1 MNGEVWLDVA
11 EIATAAG
18 VTPQAVR
25 KRVARFVSR
34 KVPGIGHAGERL
46 QVLLSSLPAQ
56 WQAAYW
62 QRVNALPLPWQDA
75 VLTKVSPAPAP
86 EPLPLPLPLPL
97 SFTPA
102 SASTSLP
109 DAGNSAAPGSMTA
122 DAAALSSSS
131 TALAP
136 APPDDDTT
144 YIKEW
149 QRECLHARLALLQEL
164 DRRRLHRRAKAA
176 MEGLCDAAQ
185 HGALPPELQAL
196 VPVAVAKG
204 ESLSPRTLTR
214 WLAARDAGLAHL
226 APGVKGRL
234 PCLPAWGHALLKEW
248 RRPQKPSLAFA
259 LEQLAA
265 PGKLPPGIPVPSP
278 SSARRFLQNLD
289 VIERNRGRLGPR
301 ALKNLRPYRQRD
313 ATGIWPLEIVAMDGH
328 TFDAEVAHPF
338 HGQPFRP
345 EITSAI
351 DVSTRRLVGWSVAL
365 AESALAVLDALRHA
379 VQTCGIPGLLYVD
392 HGSGYHNALMEQQ
405 AIGFCARL
413 GIEKTHS
420 RPFNS
425 QGRGVIERL
434 HQTVW
439 VRLAKTWPTYLGDAM
454 DPEARH
460 RVYKLTRADL
470 KAARISPLLPTW
482 PDFVAACER
491 AVAAYNAHPHTSLP
505 IIRDPVT
512 GAKRHQSPD
521 EAWADLVRQNPDCI
535 VTVREAE
542 LADLFRPYRVGQ
554 VTRGA
559 VRIFSNV
566 YFSADL
572 SAYHGETV
580 FIGYDLHDASQVWVR
595 DRNQRLIAVA
605 ALHGNRS
612 DFVGQTALEH
622 AHAQR
627 ATQRKARLE
636 RHLDEVELE
645 LQGSRPALEGR
656 LATPAEVAA
665 AEAELATLAPPAAP
679 ARAEDARPTV
689 FHTDLA
695 LWRWIEDHPDQ
706 ATDQDRAYLAGCLD
720 DEGFQ
725 ALVAMERQ
733 KKSRL
738 TGRAA

>member
-1 MNGEVWLDVA
+1 MEEIWLEVADVV
-11 EIATAAG
+11 AAVG
-18 VTPQAVR
+18 ISKQAVN
-25 KRVARFVSR
+25 KRLASFTTRPIKGKGGASGTR
-34 KVPGIGHAGERL
+34 YQL
-46 QVLLSSLPAQ
+46 LLSSLPAQ

-75 VLTKVSPAPAP
+75 VLTKALPAPAP
-86 EPLPLPLPLPL
+86 EPLPL
-97 SFTPA
+97 SSTPA

-109 DAGNSAAPGSMTA
+109 DAGNSAAPVSMTA
-122 DAAALSSSS
+122 DATALSSSS

-136 APPDDDTT
+136 VPPDDDTT

-149 QRECLHARLALLQEL
+149 QRDCLHARLALLQEL

-176 MEGLCDAAQ
+176 MEGFCDAAK
-185 HGALPPELQAL
+185 HGALPPALQAL

-234 PCLPAWGHALLKEW
+234 PGLPAWGHALLKEW

-278 SSARRFLQNLD
+278 SSARRFLQKLD

-420 RPFNS
+420 RPLNS

-434 HQTVW
+434 HQTAW

-470 KAARISPLLPTW
+470 KAGRISPLLPTW

-505 IIRDPVT
+505 VIRDPVT

-521 EAWADLVRQNPDCI
+521 EVWADLVQQNPDCI

-542 LADLFRPYRVGQ
+542 LADLFRPYRVGK
-554 VTRGA
+554 VTRGC

-572 SAYHGETV
+572 SGYHGETV

-595 DRNQRLIAVA
+595 DRNQRLIGVA

-627 ATQRKARLE
+627 AQARKARLE

-645 LQGSRPALEGR
+645 LQGSRPVLEGR
-656 LATPAEVAA
+656 LATPDEVAA
-665 AEAELATLAPPAAP
+665 AEAELAALAPLPPSGGGAGG
-679 ARAEDARPTV
+679 EGESSRPTV

-725 ALVAMERQ
+725 ALVEMERQ

-738 TGRAA
+738 KGKAA